1 MNNTT
6 DYKDLPKD
14 LVEALRGCDTLCGP
28 EQLNLYY
35 ELFDPKTGGFY
46 YSISSRDT
54 EEMTPFAEG
63 TRFSIEAL
71 RYGGIE
77 LPDWEKER
85 VGNWILGHQDESDGF
100 FYEDLW
106 GKITS
111 GPRLNRDL
119 AYSVDILR
127 EYCGMDPKYTLP
139 VERIKN
145 NDISPTIPEYLKSE
159 ETMLAYLDSLDWSYD
174 RIWSTGQRLTTA
186 RTMIYASG
194 YEKLTKDYVKSKI
207 NPETGLLGTGFGW
220 MNTNGSMKLS
230 SFFDLTNPYPN
241 IEHAIDTVIKI
252 FETCPPPSSATM
264 IWNPFVFLDRAIA
277 SQGDKKE
284 EARALLL
291 EKGAKMVNLAVECAC
306 KLKKPDGGFASSPAR
321 AIKRQQGYLFGLG
334 LENESDLDGTLIAGP
349 RLRNTIH
356 STFGVKASRGYY
368 KEYEEEFWE
377 KCKNKAPI
385 VKKFPKPDEPLAP
398 ANK

>member
-1 MNNTT
+1 MSDNG
-6 DYKDLPKD
+6 YEKLPLDLR
-14 LVEALRGCDTLCGP
+14 EALKRCDLLAGP
-28 EQLNLYY
+28 EQLELYY
-35 ELFDPKTGGFY
+35 ELYDPKTGGFY

-63 TRFSIEAL
+63 TRFAIEAL

-85 VGNWILGHQDESDGF
+85 VGNWILNHQDESDGF

-119 AYSVDILR
+119 AYSVDILHD
-127 EYCGMDPKYTLP
+127 YCGMEPKYTLP

-145 NDISPTIPEYLKSE
+145 NDISSTIPEYLKSE
-159 ETMLAYLDSLDWSYD
+159 ETMLAYLNSLDWGYD
-174 RIWSTGQRLTTA
+174 RIWSTGQKLTTA
-186 RTMIYASG
+186 RTLIYASG
-194 YEKLTKDYVKSKI
+194 YEKLTKEYIISKI
-207 NPETGLLGTGFGW
+207 NPETGLLGDGFGW

-230 SFFDLTNPYPN
+230 SFFDLTNPFPN
-241 IEHAIDTVIKI
+241 IEKAIDTVIRI
-252 FETCPPPSSATM
+252 FETCPPPSSATH
-264 IWNPFVFLDRAIA
+264 IWNPFVFLDRAIK
-277 SQGDKKE
+277 SQGEKSED
-284 EARALLL
+284 ARALLL
-291 EKGAKMVNLAVECAC
+291 EKGGKMVNLAVDCAL
-306 KLKKPDGGFASSPAR
+306 KLRKPDGGFASSPSR

-334 LENESDLDGTLIAGP
+334 LPDESDLDGTLIAGP

-356 STFGVKASRGYY
+356 ATFGVKPTYGYY
-368 KEYEEEFWE
+368 KQYEKEFWE
-377 KCKNKAPI
+377 RCKNKAPI

-398 ANK
+398 NY